1 MQAEVIN
8 TGSELLLGLVTNTH
22 LGYLAGELAPC
33 GITVARQ
40 VCVPDGPPIREAL
53 AAAFERADVV
63 FTTGG
68 LGPTTDDITREAAAE
83 LLGLPLLPDEE
94 ILSGIRERFA
104 RRGLPMADRVARQ
117 AMVPGGAEVLP
128 NPNGTAPGLYFPPT
142 VLGSRRARH
151 LFLLPGPPR
160 ELRPITQDYVLS
172 KLRSV
177 LPASS
182 RRERRIYR
190 LTGIGESQVEERIGE
205 KLEARGDLEV
215 GYCAR
220 PSEVDFRLIGT
231 PGLLAQIEPEIRAVL
246 GEWIYSE
253 GESLEAAIV
262 RLLGDKH
269 LTLATAESCTGGSLA
284 GRITNVPGASDVFL
298 AGYVTYANEAKE
310 NILGV
315 PSELLAV
322 HGAVSE
328 PVAAAMAEGARRV
341 SGAKFA
347 LSTTG
352 IAGPGGGTENK
363 PVGTVYL
370 GLASA
375 GYPTVVRRCY
385 FPLDRVTFKHMATS
399 AALDLLRRQ
408 VLGLPL
414 ELGGGSSSPRLG

>member
-1 MQAEVIN
+1 
-8 TGSELLLGLVTNTH
+8 
-22 LGYLAGELAPC
+22 
-33 GITVARQ
+33 
-40 VCVPDGPPIREAL
+40 
-53 AAAFERADVV
+53 
-63 FTTGG
+63 
-68 LGPTTDDITREAAAE
+68 
-83 LLGLPLLPDEE
+83 
-94 ILSGIRERFA
+94 
-104 RRGLPMADRVARQ
+104 
-117 AMVPGGAEVLP
+117 MVPVGAEVLP

-220 PSEVDFRLIGT
+220 PSEVDFRLIG
-231 PGLLAQIEPEIRAVL
+231 PSGLLDQIDPEIRAVL

-298 AGYVTYANEAKE
+298 AGYVTYANEAKK
-310 NILGV
+310 NTLGV

-328 PVAAAMAEGARRV
+328 PVAGAMAEGARRV